1 MEKINIKFS
10 EAFLNSVINDS
21 DLHRRDFRILF
32 LLFKLSDKNN
42 FIEISQKRISL
53 LLDIEKTSISK
64 SLSRLEA
71 SGLIEK
77 VKDRK
82 EEFDFKKGILLLLN

>member
-1 MEKINIKFS
+1 MEKTNIEFS
-10 EAFLNSVINDS
+10 DKFLNKVINNK

-53 LLDIEKTSISK
+53 LLDIEKTSVSK
-64 SLSRLEA
+64 SLSRLE
-71 SGLIEK
+71 SYELIK
-77 VKDRK
+77 KIKSRS
-82 EEFDFKKGILLLLN
+82 EEFDFKKGILLLLD